1 MMRARATVV
10 QLKAL
15 LAGPVIACSR
25 RRGVT
30 QGGDVGR
37 PVHRVRTPPW
47 GDSRSIFLLAD
58 RTIDTIEKSQ
68 NK

>member
-1 MMRARATVV
+1 VLRARAIVA
-10 QLKAL
+10 QLKAM
-15 LAGPVIACSR
+15 LAGPVTACLC

-37 PVHRVRTPPW
+37 PVHRVLTPPW